1 MEVKKCKDGATDIG
15 EVIDDETYTL
25 LLPKFLLGG
34 DGYEMLKNVK
44 ADETADKNQNEI
56 FIEYVKSLPTPIT
69 ASDISNS
76 NRITIL
82 GDSSVLTKSSDDSS
96 SISHVVSR
104 ISKCSELISAKDKT
118 KFFGNHF
125 NAMPLT
131 YILKQKQNAN
141 FTVHFN
147 CFCF

>member
-1 MEVKKCKDGATDIG
+1 MEVKKCKDDATDIG
-15 EVIDDETYTL
+15 EVINDETYTL

-69 ASDISNS
+69 ALDISNF

-96 SISHVVSR
+96 SISHLVSR
-104 ISKCSELISAKDKT
+104 ITKCSQLISAKYKT

-131 YILKQKQNAN
+131 YI
-141 FTVHFN
+141 
-147 CFCF
+147 